1 MDIVMFWVAIGG
13 FLFVV
18 LGYPHVLGSPDN
30 FEQANPLKTPVHIMP
45 EWYFLPF
52 YTILR
57 SIPQKTLGV
66 LAIAAA
72 IVVFFVLPALAA
84 AKSNRGHI
92 AKFLIWAAWLNFI
105 TLGWLGA
112 CPMEAPFPLL
122 GAINSALYFG
132 CVAGVRLGH
141 GDK

>member
-1 MDIVMFWVAIGG
+1 M
-13 FLFVV
+13 VV

-66 LAIAAA
+66 LAIAKA
-72 IVVFFVLPALAA
+72 IVVFFVLPAVAA
-84 AKSNRGHI
+84 AKPNRGHI
-92 AKFLIWAAWLNFI
+92 GKFLIWAA
-105 TLGWLGA
+105 
-112 CPMEAPFPLL
+112 
-122 GAINSALYFG
+122 
-132 CVAGVRLGH
+132 
-141 GDK
+141 